1 MARLMFIT
9 GAGISVASGAY
20 THRGPTGIYTNMDV
34 RPEDVLSLKNLL
46 KNPEEVKKLLDDI
59 KNNLTTLEPSEGHKY
74 LAGLEKDH
82 EVLIVTQ
89 NVDGLHGKA
98 GSTNVIEV
106 HGNATKKVIR
116 EGVEIP
122 DVVLFGDM
130 IKSLDDAVEFA
141 FRGVDKVVCIG
152 TTMLFEY
159 LWGLIDFARYGNANV
174 QTILVDPDE
183 KHIFRHKFDQ
193 HLKSIE
199 EMAGLSWS

>member
-9 GAGISVASGAY
+9 GAGISVGSGAY
-20 THRGPTGIYTNMDV
+20 TYRGPTGIYTNMDV
-34 RPEDVLSLKNLL
+34 QPEEVLHVKNLI

-59 KNNLTTLEPSEGHKY
+59 KSNLTTLEPSEAHKY

-82 EVLIVTQ
+82 EILIVTQ
-89 NVDGLHGKA
+89 NVDGLHTKA
-98 GSTNVIEV
+98 GSTNVVEV
-106 HGNATKKVIR
+106 HGNATKKVTR

-152 TTMLFEY
+152 TTMLFQY
-159 LWGLIDFARYGNANV
+159 LWDLVDFARQGNKNLK
-174 QTILVDPDE
+174 TILVDPDD
-183 KHIFRHKFDQ
+183 KHIFRYKFDK
-193 HLKSIE
+193 HLKSVE
-199 EMAGLSWS
+199 EMFELEW